1 MLPANFF
8 YDTVFY
14 LSELTPNSSGGSS
27 YILYKNILKH
37 VYTYYHLFQY
47 DLKSNN
53 FSIINYEKKWA
64 DIKNDLNLQRD
75 ECIKDKTI
83 ICYDQS
89 YCIQNKEIDKIAI
102 DNTIKK
108 YLEKTITYMLLIGA
122 DIKVNKDEIKDNLYN
137 KIYSIHEDSNN
148 SNGNNDVDKNDHIQV
163 IKSETDYTTEYK
175 INHKLK
181 SCTCKGFQYK
191 EKCKHIA
198 KYIK

>member
-53 FSIINYEKKWA
+53 FSIINYENKWA
-64 DIKNDLNLQRD
+64 DIKNDLNLQKD

-89 YCIQNKEIDKIAI
+89 YCIQKKEYDKIAI
-102 DNTIKK
+102 DNTVKK
-108 YLEKTITYMLLIGA
+108 YLEQTITYMLLIGA
-122 DIKVNKDEIKDNLYN
+122 DINVNKNEIKDNLYN
-137 KIYSIHEDSNN
+137 KIYDINEYIKSN
-148 SNGNNDVDKNDHIQV
+148 NNDVDDNIQV

-191 EKCKHIA
+191 EKCKHVA

>member
-8 YDTVFY
+8 YNTVLY
-14 LSELTPNSSGGSS
+14 LSELTPNSSGGST

-47 DLKSNN
+47 DVNSNN
-53 FSIINYEKKWA
+53 FSVIKYEKNWA
-64 DIKNDLNLQRD
+64 DIKNELNLQRD
-75 ECIKDKTI
+75 KCIQDNTI
-83 ICYDQS
+83 ICYEQS
-89 YCIQNKEIDKIAI
+89 YCIQNKEYDKIAI

-148 SNGNNDVDKNDHIQV
+148 SNGNNDVDENDHIQV

-181 SCTCKGFQYK
+181 SCTCKGFQYN
-191 EKCKHIA
+191 EKCKHIV